1 MSTTFILTPDEQV
14 LAEQYKTELQK
25 RLKSKRYH
33 HSLCVAESAVALA
46 QQYGYADV
54 SKAYFAGLLHDIT
67 KNASEQQHKA
77 WMRQYGYQPSAI
89 EAGQEKLWH
98 AKTGVLVLEHEFGMT
113 DRELLTAISYHTT
126 ARANMTLLEEILY
139 LADFISDDRDYDGVE
154 QMRQAAAQSKQKA
167 MEIALCFT
175 ITDLVER
182 RKPVHPDT
190 LDAYNELCTKE

>member
-1 MSTTFILTPDEQV
+1 MSTTFTLTPDEQA

-25 RLKSKRYH
+25 RLKPKRYH
-33 HSLCVAESAVALA
+33 HSLCVADAAVRLA
-46 QQYGYADV
+46 QQYGYPDL

-67 KNASEQQHKA
+67 KNDSEQQHKSR
-77 WMRQYGYQPSAI
+77 MQQYGYQPSDI

-98 AKTGVLVLEHEFGMT
+98 AKTGVLVLEHEFGIT
-113 DRELLTAISYHTT
+113 DREMLTAISYHTT
-126 ARANMTLLEEILY
+126 ARADMTPLEEILY

-154 QMRQAAAQSKQKA
+154 QMRQAAAQNKQTA

-182 RKPVHPDT
+182 RKPIHPDT
-190 LDAYNELCTKE
+190 LDAYNELCEKE